1 MIPYRRGIK
10 RRKNA
15 FWSAAWLFQN
25 PPCTA
30 GHHEYPDIR
39 AHFKCRRRA
48 ESRFLYREPCAQT
61 QVFSGAFGDM
71 PQRNGDAGLSAG
83 AASAAID
90 HTAAQRQTKC
100 TPILNALRG
109 NAHHIDAAQRHRRH
123 QMLRQTAD
131 VQDAVKAAAFL
142 PVAVYLLK
150 NISAARLAA
159 AMPVGRAFCK
169 IPSRKK

>member
-1 MIPYRRGIK
+1 MPRRRGIE
-10 RRKNA
+10 RRKYA
-15 FWSAAWLFQN
+15 IRSAGLLSQN
-25 PPCTA
+25 PPRA
-30 GHHEYPDIR
+30 ADHHDKPDVR
-39 AHFKCRRRA
+39 AHLKRRRRA
-48 ESRFLYREPCAQT
+48 EPRVLHLHPCAQA
-61 QVFSGAFGDM
+61 QVFSGASGRM
-71 PQRNGDAGLSAG
+71 PQCNGDAGLSAC
-83 AASAAID
+83 AASVAVD
-90 HTAAQRQTKC
+90 HPAAQRQTEC
-100 TPILNALRG
+100 TPILSALRG
-109 NAHHIDAAQRHRRH
+109 NADHLNAAQRQWRH

>member
-1 MIPYRRGIK
+1 MPRRRGIE

-15 FWSAAWLFQN
+15 IRSAGLLSQN
-25 PPCTA
+25 PPRAA
-30 GHHEYPDIR
+30 GHHENPDIR
-39 AHFKCRRRA
+39 AHFKRQRRA
-48 ESRFLYREPCAQT
+48 EPRVLYLKLCAQA
-61 QVFSGAFGDM
+61 QVFSGASGRM

-90 HTAAQRQTKC
+90 HPAAQRQTKC

-109 NAHHIDAAQRHRRH
+109 NAHHIDAAQRQRRH

-131 VQDAVKAAAFL
+131 VQNAVKAAAFL

-169 IPSRKK
+169 IPFRKK

>member
-1 MIPYRRGIK
+1 MPRRRGIE
-10 RRKNA
+10 RRKYA
-15 FWSAAWLFQN
+15 IRSAGLLSQN
-25 PPCTA
+25 PPRA
-30 GHHEYPDIR
+30 ADHHDKPDVR
-39 AHFKCRRRA
+39 AHLKRRRRA
-48 ESRFLYREPCAQT
+48 EPRVLHLDLRAQT
-61 QVFSGAFGDM
+61 QIVPAASGGM
-71 PQRNGDAGLSAG
+71 PQCNGDAGLSAG
-83 AASAAID
+83 AASTAVD
-90 HTAAQRQTKC
+90 HPAAQRQTEC

-109 NAHHIDAAQRHRRH
+109 NADHLDAAQRQRRH